1 MYNQFK
7 RTLMIGNNNN
17 NKLIMNNNL
26 KEIYC

>member
-7 RTLMIGNNNN
+7 RTLMIGNNN